1 MTKKRKILISSNI
14 LILIVLI
21 ALFGSCL
28 LPEFKEMGLPSGQGL
43 GSILFIYFAMLLPFV
58 LLIVWVIKKY
68 GNSKNT
74 LIALSLFALSYILR
88 ILVVDVINGD
98 YKFCLSK
105 WVAEYRS
112 LSIKDCFVKQVGNY
126 APFYNY
132 FLILFSRLPIYD
144 LYLIKTLSFYFE
156 VVTAIIV
163 MKLIAKAKQ
172 TQSNPLYLAITLLL
186 LIPLLNSSQWGQ
198 CDTIYT
204 FFAVAGIYFAV
215 NRKSILCFVMM
226 GLSLSFKLQSILIY
240 PVVLIL
246 LLCKNSNGEKYLSWK
261 DIWYTPLVFV
271 LINIIPAFFGGSIF
285 KVIYVYLDQV
295 LVGNV
300 GHGLC
305 GNCANIFLQ
314 LSTVIKESS
323 IFYPILTFIFIGI
336 VAVMLAIVIIRV
348 YQTKKNSLE
357 ILDVLFFAAFLP
369 LISIFF
375 MPKML
380 DRYYYIAEIF
390 MFVYM
395 MVSSNK
401 KLMLTTYLALEV
413 GVLLTY
419 CSALSL
425 LDYNIMLYTANIFTA
440 ISVVIMII
448 NFVLNFLS
456 KSSKNISD
464 AIKENSN
471 ALDSAVNN

>member
-28 LPEFKEMGLPSGQGL
+28 LPEFKEMGLPSSQGL

-58 LLIVWVIKKY
+58 LCSIWVIKKY
-68 GNSKNT
+68 GKSKVT
-74 LIALSLFALSYILR
+74 LIVLSLFALSYIIR
-88 ILVVDVINGD
+88 ILVVDVILGD
-98 YKFCLSK
+98 YSDCLSK
-105 WVAEYRS
+105 WVDEYRS
-112 LSIKDCFVKQVGNY
+112 LSIKDCFVQQVGNY

-156 VVTAIIV
+156 VATAIIV
-163 MKLIAKAKQ
+163 MKLIAKTKQ
-172 TQSNPLYLAITLLL
+172 TQPNPLHLAITLLL

-204 FFAVAGIYFAV
+204 FFAVAGIYFAI

-285 KVIYVYLDQV
+285 KVIYVYLGQV
-295 LVGNV
+295 FVGNV
-300 GHGLC
+300 AHGLC
-305 GNCANIFLQ
+305 GNCANVFLQ
-314 LSTVIKESS
+314 LTSIVKKSS
-323 IFYPILTFIFIGI
+323 VFYPILIFVFIGI
-336 VAVMLAIVIIRV
+336 VAVMLTIVIIRV
-348 YQTKKNSLE
+348 YQTKKNNLE
-357 ILDVLFFAAFLP
+357 ISDALLFTAFLP
-369 LISIFF
+369 LISVFL
-375 MPKML
+375 MPKMY

-401 KLMLTTYLALEV
+401 KLMLTAYLALEV
-413 GVLLTY
+413 GVLITY
-419 CSALSL
+419 CYDLHL
-425 LDYNIMLYTANIFTA
+425 LDYNIMFYTANILTA
-440 ISVVIMII
+440 ISVVIMITNFVF
-448 NFVLNFLS
+448 NFVLKSNEIVSNETKES
-456 KSSKNISD
+456 KYV
-464 AIKENSN
+464 
-471 ALDSAVNN
+471 LDSAVDN